1 MFSRDER
8 KQIWTM
14 VAALLVVLVGVAIT
28 ASSSHFVGFIITIIG
43 SLILCVGGLR
53 MAAAARRDE
62 RKQLFF
68 VLGPFLI
75 LVVGFEISI
84 YSSLRFG
91 VIIGLV
97 GVLVMFA
104 GTVIVPVISK
114 YRTRN

>member
-28 ASSSHFVGFIITIIG
+28 ASSRHFVGFIITIIG

-53 MAAAARRDE
+53 MAAAARHDE
-62 RKQLFF
+62 RKQLF
-68 VLGPFLI
+68 VMLGAFLVG
-75 LVVGFEISI
+75 VVGFAIVL
-84 YSSLRFG
+84 YSSRLVG
-91 VIIGLV
+91 VTIGLI